1 LHSVRFRRVLP
12 AVLSAGVVV
21 LGLQAPVASAQ
32 QRGGADPAQSSIVVF
47 KSSVRDVS
55 ASTAGRERRD
65 GFHSRRRFSRAIK
78 GFAAPLTSSQRGR
91 LQADPAVDFVARDR
105 AVHADDAQASAGDE
119 VPPGVR
125 RIEAAS
131 ATTVQ
136 SASSVNVAVLDT
148 GIDLDHP
155 DLNARQGTN
164 CISPGS
170 PPEDDNGHGSH
181 VAGTIGARNNG
192 SGVIGV
198 APATPVY
205 AVKVLNNAGS
215 GSSSQLIC
223 GIDWAI
229 STRTDSDPSND
240 IAVINMSL
248 SGTAPALTPCAS
260 TTDAMHLAICRAS
273 AAGITFVVAAGNDG
287 RNFDDARGPD
297 FPAVYPEVLTVSAI
311 ADSDGRAG
319 ALGAS
324 PSCRS
329 SEHDDSY
336 ASFSNYATS
345 ALASGHLVS
354 APGVCIRSTVRD
366 GGYAL
371 YSGTSMA
378 TPHVA
383 GAVAIC
389 LGEGGAAGPC
399 TGLSPAQIV
408 SRMRS
413 DSQSYNQA
421 NQGFGFIG
429 DPLHPLSGRDYGYLV
444 HVGIS
449 GSSPPPPPPPPPPAP
464 PPPGPTAL
472 QPAGYDVLAGTIR
485 AGRSALSRLFTD
497 DSSRLE
503 VAASFSAGIYSADL
517 RPFVLVSSALR
528 SAATALS
535 IDYDGNVDRSAAS
548 ASVRVLNVRTATW
561 ETIDGPRSGSTS
573 DHAATWRT
581 TTPADYLAADG
592 RVTVSVLG
600 TSSGGAFKLRTDL
613 VRVSITA

>member
-1 LHSVRFRRVLP
+1 MHSIRFRRVLP

-181 VAGTIGARNNG
+181 VAGTIGARNNA

-287 RNFDDARGPD
+287 RNFDDARSPD

-311 ADSDGRAG
+311 ADSDGRGG

-329 SEHDDSY
+329 SERDDSY

-383 GAVAIC
+383 GRRRDLPRRGWRRRTLYRPLTRPDREPHALRFPV
-389 LGEGGAAGPC
+389 
-399 TGLSPAQIV
+399 
-408 SRMRS
+408 
-413 DSQSYNQA
+413 
-421 NQGFGFIG
+421 
-429 DPLHPLSGRDYGYLV
+429 LHPGQPGLRV
-444 HVGIS
+444 H
-449 GSSPPPPPPPPPPAP
+449 
-464 PPPGPTAL
+464 
-472 QPAGYDVLAGTIR
+472 R
-485 AGRSALSRLFTD
+485 
-497 DSSRLE
+497 
-503 VAASFSAGIYSADL
+503 
-517 RPFVLVSSALR
+517 
-528 SAATALS
+528 
-535 IDYDGNVDRSAAS
+535 RSAAS
-548 ASVRVLNVRTATW
+548 AFGARLRL
-561 ETIDGPRSGSTS
+561 SGARR
-573 DHAATWRT
+573 HLGLLAAATSAT
-581 TTPADYLAADG
+581 AA
-592 RVTVSVLG
+592 
-600 TSSGGAFKLRTDL
+600 TSTAAARTDRAAARR
-613 VRVSITA
+613 VRRARRDDPRRQVGALTPVHRRLQPARGRGLLLGWDL